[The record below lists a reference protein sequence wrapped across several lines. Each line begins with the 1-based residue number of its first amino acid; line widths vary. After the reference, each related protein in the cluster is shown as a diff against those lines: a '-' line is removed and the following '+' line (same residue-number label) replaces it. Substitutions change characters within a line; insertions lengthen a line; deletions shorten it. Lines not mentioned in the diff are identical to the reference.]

1 MSTVIADAPVV
12 TAICKEPEGTVER
25 SVYRMSLSPDNIQ
38 RVYERA
44 KKFRTLFTDEI
55 NGDPRK
61 FTETFISE
69 EDGIIRANG
78 LFWIIDDYIGMYYMT
93 HIEEHDAKVHYTF
106 FDRRHLGRETLTR
119 EMIKYVF
126 DYFGFKRLSTE
137 IPMYAS
143 KSTFDFVINRL
154 GFTKEG
160 RRRCAAE
167 YKGQWFDVMT
177 LGILKEE
184 AEKL

>member
-1 MSTVIADAPVV
+1 MSTILLDEPVV
-12 TAICKEPEGTVER
+12 TTTCREPEGTFER
-25 SVYRMSLSPDNIQ
+25 NIYRMSLSPENIQ

-44 KKFRTLFTDEI
+44 KKFRTLFSDEI

-78 LFWIIDDYIGMYYMT
+78 LFWVIDDYVGLYYMT
-93 HIEEHDAKVHYTF
+93 HIEEHDARVHYTF
-106 FDRRHLGRETLTR
+106 FDRRHIGREQLTR
-119 EMIKYVF
+119 DMIKYVF
-126 DYFGFKRLSTE
+126 DYFGFRRLTTE

-143 KSTFDFVINRL
+143 KHTFDFVINRL

-160 RRRCAAE
+160 RRRQAVE
-167 YKGQWFDVMT
+167 YKGQWFDIMT
-177 LGILKEE
+177 LGILREE
-184 AEKL
+184 AEVL